1 MASISSSHQLC
12 LAVIPAR
19 AGSKRVPGKNIREL
33 CGKPIIA
40 YTVEAAIQSNVFSRV
55 VVSTDSEEIANVSVR
70 VGAEVPFLRPKEVAQ
85 NQSVIEDAILDALK
99 RLKQSGGYKPDV
111 IVLLHPTTPLRTT
124 THIDESIALLLEKQA
139 DAVVSV
145 SEPME
150 HPGDMVYWDSQGK
163 MHFLLD
169 TDFGKGQRQQYPKYF
184 FLNGVV
190 YVFTRENL
198 LQNKSRFGKKTI
210 PYVMRKIDSID
221 IDSMD
226 DLLIAE
232 AILMRR
238 KALVSEK

>member
-1 MASISSSHQLC
+1 MEILGF
-12 LAVIPAR
+12 IPAR
-19 AGSKRVPGKNIREL
+19 SGSKGIPKKNIYL
-33 CGKPIIA
+33 LNGKPLIA
-40 YTVEAAIQSNVFSRV
+40 YTIEEALKSKVNRLI
-55 VVSTDSEEIANVSVR
+55 VSTDSSEIAEVSKR
-70 VGAEVPFLRPKEVAQ
+70 YGAEVPFLRPTGLAQ
-85 NQSVIEDAILDALK
+85 DLSVIEDSIMDALE
-99 RLKQSGGYKPDV
+99 RLKRSEEYQPDM
-111 IVLLHPTTPLRTT
+111 IVLLHPTTPMRTAK
-124 THIDESIALLLEKQA
+124 HIDESITLLLEKQA

-238 KALVSEK
+238 KAFVSEK

>member
-1 MASISSSHQLC
+1 MEILGF
-12 LAVIPAR
+12 IPAR
-19 AGSKRVPGKNIREL
+19 SGSKGIPKKNIYL
-33 CGKPIIA
+33 LNGKPLIA
-40 YTVEAAIQSNVFSRV
+40 YTIEEALKSKVNRLI
-55 VVSTDSEEIANVSVR
+55 VSTDSSEIAEVSKR
-70 VGAEVPFLRPKEVAQ
+70 YGAEVPFLRPTGLAQ
-85 NQSVIEDAILDALK
+85 DLSVIEDSMIDAFERLK
-99 RLKQSGGYKPDV
+99 RSEEYQPDM
-111 IVLLHPTTPLRTT
+111 IVLLHPTTPLRTAK
-124 THIDESIALLLEKQA
+124 HIDESITLLLEKQA

-163 MHFLLD
+163 MHFLLG

-238 KALVSEK
+238 KALASEK